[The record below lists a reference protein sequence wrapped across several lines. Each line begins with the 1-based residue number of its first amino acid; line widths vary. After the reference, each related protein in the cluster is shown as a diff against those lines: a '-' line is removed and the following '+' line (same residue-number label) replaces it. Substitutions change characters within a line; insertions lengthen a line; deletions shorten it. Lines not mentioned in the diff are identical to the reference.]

1 MQGRKCF
8 PLKPPA
14 VKNSLCPTD
23 RLTIHVISMDIHA
36 KVYPEKFPKQRGS
49 SGKKKLTGVIQLL
62 SKCSVFSFTSGK
74 AAPEYKQKKI
84 QIGNLLPNNYYV
96 HSYSI
101 S

>member
-1 MQGRKCF
+1 MQERKCF

-36 KVYPEKFPKQRGS
+36 KVSRKVSKTRGS